1 MGLEYA
7 PFFKPIFYTK
17 IKQMK
22 NQNFEKILDFV
33 SSEFNY
39 DKMKCLDI
47 ALTLEPYANHL
58 FEMIADDKEM
68 AKTTIV
74 HDFNGLFNHYGLKQ
88 VDADFLPRLTR
99 D

>member
-1 MGLEYA
+1 
-7 PFFKPIFYTK
+7 
-17 IKQMK
+17 
-22 NQNFEKILDFV
+22 
-33 SSEFNY
+33 
-39 DKMKCLDI
+39 
-47 ALTLEPYANHL
+47 LTLEPYANHL